1 MASRRPRKAETHA
14 STTPPRA
21 AVSAGEAFCLSSPAW
36 RFFTFLLVDGLGDDD
51 VRVKLADLG
60 LDPGDSGY
68 VGRLRNNLKISA
80 RAKRSDRQRADSRAV
95 KERLGLAALFDDAEG
110 AKRAMALLTDRRAR
124 EVAEALI
131 IAGAPEKAIAMAVA
145 PIRADV
151 TPGTVHAFA
160 KSFFDITEFTRG
172 DLRVVFELRADRE
185 IECARR
191 ESAAAAV
198 AVTRRWR
205 FDARRVALDLP
216 QGAPFAQVALLAA
229 GVDVHTHDPAALLRR
244 IRDRAVLRA
253 TERVHRHTRR
263 DAQTCLTYIEIGLRT
278 TELIERVQDPQ
289 DHLLDE
295 LRRVALTTSDRRVP
309 SIHELAGN
317 GQFTTDVGPVDLD
330 DVSDAVDKEDKN
342 DKGSP

>member
-1 MASRRPRKAETHA
+1 MA
-14 STTPPRA
+14 
-21 AVSAGEAFCLSSPAW
+21 
-36 RFFTFLLVDGLGDDD
+36 FLLLQG
-51 VRVKLADLG
+51 LADRDVIMKLVELG
-60 LDPGDSGY
+60 LDAGDAGYTAWLRDELQASG
-68 VGRLRNNLKISA
+68 
-80 RAKRSDRQRADSRAV
+80 RSIRFDPQQADCRAV
-95 KERLGLAALFDDAEG
+95 VERLGLTALFDDAED
-110 AKRAMALLTDRRAR
+110 AKGAMAILTDRRAR

-131 IAGAPEKAIAMAVA
+131 IAGAPEKAIAMAIT
-145 PIRADV
+145 PIQAGV
-151 TPGTVHAFA
+151 TPCNVHAFA
-160 KSFFDITEFTRG
+160 QCFFDVSELTRG

-185 IECARR
+185 IESARR

-198 AVTRRWR
+198 AVARRWR

-229 GVDVHTHDPAALLRR
+229 GMDVHTHDPAALLRR

-263 DAQTCLTYIEIGLRT
+263 DAQTCLTFIEIGIRT

-309 SIHELAGN
+309 SIHELARSGE
-317 GQFTTDVGPVDLD
+317 FTTDVGPVDLG
-330 DVSDAVDKEDKN
+330 DVSDAVDSEDRN
-342 DKGSP
+342 EEGSP